1 MMLHIATATIAVI
14 FVIIREVYNQII
26 QFLDYDSHHRVPAD
40 IEERIS
46 EHLYR
51 HKTEYF
57 PGLCQGLT
65 HGTVM
70 PKTIRWN
77 KGWQFA
83 VVILLSKSEI
93 KNIQTFRFRP
103 CKEDD
108 KPTDPNKPFTPSK
121 KSFNNHMVAKLEQN
135 ILKRVA
141 DNKNQPPNNAMA
153 MHQRAANDHDE
164 QFKAEQID
172 LDIVDPPPY
181 TDGAVEEADPDRYI
195 TPPVI
200 RLATR
205 PEQLRLSYMDELAPL
220 TTEDYRQAPPPPK
233 VNRRPVV
240 TYTEIGLVHN

>member
-1 MMLHIATATIAVI
+1 MLHIATATIAVI

-141 DNKNQPPNNAMA
+141 EYYNITSPKIDAEEIIVQEFEDLLQGYGRENK
-153 MHQRAANDHDE
+153 DHLAGIL
-164 QFKAEQID
+164 FYSWSMPCTKCTTKIID
-172 LDIVDPPPY
+172 CF
-181 TDGAVEEADPDRYI
+181 A
-195 TPPVI
+195 
-200 RLATR
+200 
-205 PEQLRLSYMDELAPL
+205 
-220 TTEDYRQAPPPPK
+220 
-233 VNRRPVV
+233 NRRLEIILG
-240 TYTEIGLVHN
+240 YTLHYRFDVESEKMQARNRMRLQQAGVIVQQIPYVKNILLL